1 MVIEQI
7 EPNVFDEFAKSHV
20 LRNFYQTSAYGELM
34 SKNGYTALYVG
45 AYVDSKIVAASLIL
59 CKSIGP
65 NIKYGYAPRGF
76 LINYYDTNL
85 LKDFSKKIKDYFFM
99 KGFAFI
105 KINPEI
111 TYNVVDFDNKTK
123 IVNTKNKEIIN
134 VLKELGYDKLKDN
147 LYFDS
152 VLPKYNPIIYLPNY
166 DFNLIDKNI
175 LEEINSYE
183 NQGIKLVTSDNENI
197 DKAYEFIKKKTTNQ
211 LKYYNDLYDVFKKYE
226 MIDLLLIKLDY
237 AQYTQYLQNK
247 YKDELELN
255 EQINMEFNEN
265 PNDKELYDK
274 KMESDKM
281 INAISKN
288 ITIINN
294 RMKED
299 TNSEIIGSAF
309 IIKYENRINILIS
322 GQKNDFN
329 NLDVKTFMFYKI
341 IEKYKKE
348 NYSYLDMNGITG
360 DMTETNPYKDVNEF
374 KLKFNPTTFE
384 YIGEFDL
391 IVNKPF
397 HQLLW
402 STGKVQKE
410 FYKPPRK
417 TQ

>member
-20 LRNFYQTSAYGELM
+20 LRSFYQTSAYGELM

-45 AYVDSKIVAASLIL
+45 AFVDSKIVAASLIL

-65 NIKYGYAPRGF
+65 NIKYGYAPKGF

-166 DFNLIDKNI
+166 DFNLIEKNI

-183 NQGIKLVTSDNENI
+183 NQGIKLETSDNENI

-211 LKYYNDLYDVFKKYE
+211 LKYYNDLYDIFKKYE

-247 YKDELELN
+247 YKDEFELN

>member
-20 LRNFYQTSAYGELM
+20 LRSFYQTSAYGELM

-45 AYVDSKIVAASLIL
+45 AFVDSKIVAASLIL

-211 LKYYNDLYDVFKKYE
+211 LKYYNDLYDIFKKYE